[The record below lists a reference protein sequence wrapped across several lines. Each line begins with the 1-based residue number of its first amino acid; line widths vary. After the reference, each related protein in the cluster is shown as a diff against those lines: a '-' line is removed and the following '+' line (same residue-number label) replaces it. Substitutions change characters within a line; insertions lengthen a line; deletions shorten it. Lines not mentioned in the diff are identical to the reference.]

1 MTGKPNLKNC
11 PKGNPVAGLPG
22 DIHDHNAVIH
32 PELMPVEY
40 LSLRDRAGQSHNS
53 LVDPLRDDQQVTD
66 TEDEKGYSENRHSTP
81 RC

>member
-22 DIHDHNAVIH
+22 NIHKHGVVIH

-40 LSLRDRAGQSHNS
+40 LFLRDRTEQSHNR
-53 LVDPLRDDQQVTD
+53 LVEPLGHDERVARA
-66 TEDEKGYSENRHSTP
+66 EDK
-81 RC
+81 